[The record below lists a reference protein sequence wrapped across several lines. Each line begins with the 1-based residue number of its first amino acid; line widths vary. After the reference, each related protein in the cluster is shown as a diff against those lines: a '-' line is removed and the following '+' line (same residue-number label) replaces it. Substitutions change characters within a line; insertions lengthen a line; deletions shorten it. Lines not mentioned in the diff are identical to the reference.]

1 VSPTFGNFC
10 APRQVVVRQGYCE
23 TTDRILHE
31 IRGLETDMEL
41 LLVSCQSRTV
51 CVDWS
56 IPDWKI
62 NRPSVFFPCGKSL
75 GTYLRAGWVAL
86 GWSVPDWNICRRRYR
101 RSFYSFGNTRRAS
114 SSPCRSSRMGGWGAC
129 FRCRGSSRAA

>member
-1 VSPTFGNFC
+1 MFVRVSPTFGNSC

-51 CVDWS
+51 CVGWS

-62 NRPSVFFPCGKSL
+62 NRQPLFFCGKITVFTCVPVGRPL
-75 GTYLRAGWVAL
+75 AG
-86 GWSVPDWNICRRRYR
+86 
-101 RSFYSFGNTRRAS
+101 
-114 SSPCRSSRMGGWGAC
+114 
-129 FRCRGSSRAA
+129 RCLIGMLQKFFLFF